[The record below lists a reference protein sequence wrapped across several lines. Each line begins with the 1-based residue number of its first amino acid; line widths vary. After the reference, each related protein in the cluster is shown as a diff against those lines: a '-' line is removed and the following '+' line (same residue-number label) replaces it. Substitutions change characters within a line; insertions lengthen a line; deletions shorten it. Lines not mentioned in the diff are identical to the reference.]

1 MSPTPDET
9 RRPTL
14 PSNRA
19 DDSGPSPDL
28 ATNPA
33 SNFPDTPF
41 AADESGDFALPGYHI
56 RAELA
61 RGGMGVVYAADD
73 AAFGRAV
80 AVKVLL
86 PGWQWSR
93 PAVARFG
100 TEARITGRL
109 QHPGIPPAH
118 AHGTLADGRPYLV
131 MKLIHGRTLSTLLDD
146 RPAPDAGLQR
156 FVQVFEQI
164 CQAVGYAHGS
174 GVIHRDLKP
183 HNVMVGAFG
192 EVQVM
197 DWGLAKDLRAAD
209 AGGRTEAGSD
219 AGPAP
224 SSDAAPLS
232 HRHEET
238 ESGSV
243 LGTLPY
249 MPPEQAR
256 GDVGRIDAR
265 SDVFS
270 LGGILC
276 TILTG
281 QPPYTGTRVEV
292 MAAAAGADLRDAF
305 TRLTGCGAD
314 PELVAIARR
323 CLTADPADRPTNGG
337 VVADLVAA
345 YRAAVE
351 DRLRAA
357 ERDRAAAEARA
368 AGLRTTRRWQAVAAG
383 VVGVV
388 TIGAGATAWALDR
401 QATGRADAAFRR
413 QVEDERRDAAER
425 ERVTRNGQGIEGL
438 LAQADA
444 ALATDNAATAT
455 GAIAQARGR
464 LADGGGDHLRPRL
477 ARAAADLEA
486 LRELD
491 RIDTLRWTT
500 RRNKYQTAEAI
511 AQVPAAVGKLGID
524 LDATP
529 PAEAAARLA
538 DSAVRDR
545 LVAAI
550 DLWFVRG
557 RSPTGR
563 AILRAADPDPYRNR
577 VRDAVGAEDLPALD
591 ALAEQPDALA
601 QPPWFASVLGQIE
614 AIPTDRRR
622 DILRAANRSRPADVT
637 VLMTLGSLYPIDRKD
652 VASERAGWYRAA
664 VAARPAS
671 PTAWNNLGIALREA
685 GSTAEAIDA
694 FRQARR
700 ADATYPTAV
709 ANLGITL
716 GESGDGEGAVA
727 AFREAVQL
735 APELAEN
742 WFNLGIGL
750 ADRKDFAGAATAFTT
765 AARLDPHDARI
776 RFNLGVA
783 RARAGDS
790 TGAIAAYR
798 EAVRL
803 DREYARAHAALGEV
817 LQAVGD
823 GAGARAA
830 FREAARLDP
839 TRFGERLPLEVAPP
853 PRLVGPGR

>member
-1 MSPTPDET
+1 MSPSPDET
-9 RRPTL
+9 PRPAV
-14 PSNRA
+14 PSNRV
-19 DDSGPSPDL
+19 DDSEPSPDL

-33 SNFPDTPF
+33 SNFQDTPF
-41 AADESGDFALPGYHI
+41 ASPSPADGSDDFALPGYHV

-61 RGGMGVVYAADD
+61 RGGMGVVYSADD

-80 AVKVLL
+80 AIKVLL

-118 AHGTLADGRPYLV
+118 AHGILDDGRPYLV
-131 MKLIHGRTLSTLLDD
+131 MKLIHGQTLTTLLDD
-146 RPAPDAGLQR
+146 RPDPTAGLPR

-209 AGGRTEAGSD
+209 AEPG
-219 AGPAP
+219 P

-232 HRHEET
+232 HKHAET

-292 MAAAAGADLRDAF
+292 MAAAAGATLSDALA
-305 TRLTGCGAD
+305 RLDGCGAD
-314 PELVAIARR
+314 PELVAVARR
-323 CLTADPADRPTNGG
+323 CLTADPADRPANGG
-337 VVADLVAA
+337 AVADLVAA

-351 DRLRAA
+351 DRLRTA
-357 ERDRAAAEARA
+357 ERDWAAAEARA
-368 AGLRTTRRWQAVAAG
+368 AGLRATRRWQAVAAG
-383 VVGVV
+383 IVGVV
-388 TIGAGATAWALDR
+388 TIGVGATAWALDR
-401 QATGRADAAFRR
+401 QATNRAEAAYRR
-413 QVEDERRDAAER
+413 QVEDEKRDAAER
-425 ERVTRNGQGIEGL
+425 ERATRNGLGIEGL

-444 ALATDNAATAT
+444 ALAADDAAAAT
-455 GAIAQARGR
+455 GALAQARVR

-477 ARAAADLEA
+477 ARAEADLEA
-486 LRELD
+486 LRELT

-500 RRNKYQTAEAI
+500 RGGKYQTADAL
-511 AQVPAAVGKLGID
+511 AQVPAAAGKLGID

-545 LVAAI
+545 LVAAV

-557 RSPTGR
+557 RSATGR
-563 AILRAADPDPYRNR
+563 AILRAADPDDYRNR
-577 VRDAVGAEDLPALD
+577 VRDAVAAEDLSALD
-591 ALAEQPDALA
+591 ALADQADALA

-622 DILRAANRSRPADVT
+622 AILRAANRSRPADVT
-637 VLMTLGSLYPIDRKD
+637 VLMTLGGLDPIGQKD
-652 VASERAGWYRAA
+652 GAAERAGWYRAA

-671 PTAWNNLGIALREA
+671 PTAWNSLGIALRDA
-685 GSTAEAIDA
+685 GATAEAIEA

-700 ADATYPTAV
+700 ADPTYPRAA
-709 ANLGITL
+709 ANLGIAL
-716 GESGDGEGAVA
+716 GESGDTEGAVA
-727 AFREAVQL
+727 AFREAVQI
-735 APELAEN
+735 APDRAEN
-742 WFNLGIGL
+742 WFNLGVGL
-750 ADRKDFAGAATAFTT
+750 GDRKDFAGAATAFTT
-765 AARLDPHDARI
+765 AARHDPHDARI
-776 RFNLGVA
+776 RFNLGLA
-783 RARAGDS
+783 LARAGDPK
-790 TGAIAAYR
+790 GAIAAYR

-803 DREYARAHAALGEV
+803 DRDYARAHAVLGEA

-823 GAGARAA
+823 AAGARAA

-839 TRFGERLPLEVAPP
+839 TRFGSLLPLEVAPP
-853 PRLVGPGR
+853 PRPVVPGR